1 VHKHKVKQNK
11 QNVITFVN
19 QSGEPDCPF
28 SALASENWFTN
39 LQYTTQ
45 EDETEQLIS

>member
-1 VHKHKVKQNK
+1 MHKHKVKQNK

-28 SALASENWFTN
+28 SALASEKLVYKFTIYN
-39 LQYTTQ
+39 PGG
-45 EDETEQLIS
+45 